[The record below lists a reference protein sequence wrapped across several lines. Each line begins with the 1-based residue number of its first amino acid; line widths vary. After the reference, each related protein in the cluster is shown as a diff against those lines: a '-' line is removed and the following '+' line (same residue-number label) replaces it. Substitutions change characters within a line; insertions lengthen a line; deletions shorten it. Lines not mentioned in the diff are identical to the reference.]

1 MEPLV
6 LECPHCQD
14 LVFIEKKDINC
25 AIFRH
30 AIFKN
35 SFEPIPPHS
44 SKEHCDD
51 LLDRKLVYGCAKPFQ
66 LVFENNTFTA
76 KICDYL

>member
-44 SKEHCDD
+44 SKEICDE
-51 LLDRKLVYGCAKPFQ
+51 LLEKKLVYGCAKPFR
-66 LVFENNTFTA
+66 LVLENKNLVA
-76 KICDYL
+76 KKCDYL

>member
-1 MEPLV
+1 MESLV
-6 LECPHCQD
+6 LECPHCLN

-44 SKEHCDD
+44 SKEYCDD

-66 LVFENNTFTA
+66 LVFENHTFMA
-76 KICDYL
+76 KKCDYL